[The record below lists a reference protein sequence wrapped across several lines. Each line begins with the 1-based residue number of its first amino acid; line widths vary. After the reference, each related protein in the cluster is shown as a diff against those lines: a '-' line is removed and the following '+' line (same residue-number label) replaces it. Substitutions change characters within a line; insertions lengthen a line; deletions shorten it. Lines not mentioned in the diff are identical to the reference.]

1 MTPKQWTNDQLKEAI
16 ATSTSYRQVLL
27 KLNVIPAGGN
37 YATLKKWIKKL
48 QLNIGHF
55 THQGWSAGKQI
66 GHKRPIGAYLSNK
79 YPIGTH
85 GLRLRLI
92 REGIFDSR
100 CQDCGLTTWK
110 GLVIPLELHH
120 INGNRDDNT
129 LSNLQL
135 LCPNCHAQTKNY
147 RGKNKKPI

>member
-1 MTPKQWTNDQLKEAI
+1 MTPKRWTEDQLREAI
-16 ATSTSYRQVLL
+16 NTSISYRVVLQ
-27 KLNVIPAGGN
+27 KLNIIPAGGN

-48 QLNIGHF
+48 NIDISHF
-55 THQGWSAGKQI
+55 LHKAANKDRKFGP
-66 GHKRPIGAYLSNK
+66 KRPLDAYLSNK
-79 YPIGTH
+79 YPIQTH
-85 GLRLRLI
+85 KLRLRLI
-92 REGIFDSR
+92 KEGIFNSK

-110 GLVIPLELHH
+110 GLAIALELHH

-147 RGKNKKPI
+147 RGKNKNK